1 MAAMAVM
8 IDPLEFADAS
18 EKGGFAP
25 QQARTLATA
34 PADAQSV
41 AIEDLSTKTDVGNAV
56 RNPSRDIVD
65 FGRKFSADLRE
76 QIAKS
81 ELASERHS
89 KRHIL
94 AVLVLVPI
102 LSKAVDLVSKH
113 YGL

>member
-1 MAAMAVM
+1 MTPMALM
-8 IDPLEFADAS
+8 IDTLKFADAF
-18 EKGGFAP
+18 ERGGFAP

-34 PADAQSV
+34 LADAQSV
-41 AIEDLSTKTDVGNAV
+41 AIEDLSTKTDVENAV
-56 RNPSRDIVD
+56 RSLSRDIAELD
-65 FGRKFSADLRE
+65 RKFSANLRE

-81 ELASERHS
+81 ELASERRS
-89 KRHIL
+89 NRLML